1 MKSRIR
7 AYGCAGSVVFRRINH
22 EAQTAEDLVACRFAV
37 GLRIIL
43 CEFETDDIDA
53 AVGDENIGFAVLVCS
68 HCHGVVIDD
77 VGDDF
82 SVWQR
87 LAVVQYLYGQIIADI
102 ELGGIFQGNDLVR
115 QIRQGSHLVD
125 AFKIIDAVFDG
136 MRAYGRAGDLIHW
149 LVDVFAVRPFRPIA
163 VVEVDDRDGD
173 IWRWVDGDVIAAVND
188 FERNP
193 RIGFIEADKH
203 RDILW
208 VISIVFVTF
217 AEDELGTVYLALLQ
231 RAAFTLFSL
240 EDDERS
246 FEVVQELMRHNLDD
260 QGSVRSLYYR
270 ILIEK
275 RDWSLILRET
285 MQDGDRQLGW
295 AYARLAACF
304 MLTRKGSLHQAA
316 AMFWEALSMAPNVPF
331 YMLGYFPDPV
341 DDSEEE
347 EEDFH
352 FSLLFADVWSSSL
365 DLLNWF
371 SRGVILFGLLSG
383 RFGEEAEEILE
394 ILRSLGGGEE
404 YDKMEALL
412 DDQDDGSLIEALAAH
427 RCLSKR

>member
-1 MKSRIR
+1 MGNVTGDIEDLLER
-7 AYGCAGSVVFRRINH
+7 AYESEDAGEVEELVERALELDPENP
-22 EAQTAEDLVACRFAV
+22 EVLLLQADLTED
-37 GLRIIL
+37 
-43 CEFETDDIDA
+43 
-53 AVGDENIGFAVLVCS
+53 
-68 HCHGVVIDD
+68 DD
-77 VGDDF
+77 VRLPILVHAIENAR
-82 SVWQR
+82 SVLR
-87 LAVVQYLYGQIIADI
+87 
-102 ELGGIFQGNDLVR
+102 EEGIPEED
-115 QIRQGSHLVD
+115 
-125 AFKIIDAVFDG
+125 
-136 MRAYGRAGDLIHW
+136 
-149 LVDVFAVRPFRPIA
+149 
-163 VVEVDDRDGD
+163 
-173 IWRWVDGDVIAAVND
+173 
-188 FERNP
+188 
-193 RIGFIEADKH
+193 
-203 RDILW
+203 
-208 VISIVFVTF
+208 F

-231 RAAFTLFSL
+231 RAAFTLFSM

-246 FEVVQELMRHNLDD
+246 FEIVQELMRHDLDD

-304 MLTRKGSLHQAA
+304 MLTEEGEGGTGEAA
-316 AMFWEALSMAPNVPF
+316 AMFWDALSMAPNVPF

-352 FSLLFADVWSSSL
+352 FSLLFSDVWSSSH

-383 RFGEEAEEILE
+383 RFGEEADDMLE

-412 DDQDDGSLIEALAAH
+412 DDQDDGSLIETLAAH
-427 RCLSKR
+427 RCLSER

>member
-1 MKSRIR
+1 MGNGTGDIEDLLER
-7 AYGCAGSVVFRRINH
+7 AYESEDAGEVKELVERALELDPENP
-22 EAQTAEDLVACRFAV
+22 EVLLLQADLTED
-37 GLRIIL
+37 
-43 CEFETDDIDA
+43 
-53 AVGDENIGFAVLVCS
+53 
-68 HCHGVVIDD
+68 DD
-77 VGDDF
+77 VRLPILVHAIENAR
-82 SVWQR
+82 SVLR
-87 LAVVQYLYGQIIADI
+87 
-102 ELGGIFQGNDLVR
+102 EEGIPEED
-115 QIRQGSHLVD
+115 
-125 AFKIIDAVFDG
+125 
-136 MRAYGRAGDLIHW
+136 
-149 LVDVFAVRPFRPIA
+149 
-163 VVEVDDRDGD
+163 
-173 IWRWVDGDVIAAVND
+173 
-188 FERNP
+188 
-193 RIGFIEADKH
+193 
-203 RDILW
+203 
-208 VISIVFVTF
+208 F

-231 RAAFTLFSL
+231 RAAFTLFSM

-246 FEVVQELMRHNLDD
+246 FEIVQELMRHDLDD
-260 QGSVRSLYYR
+260 QGSIRSLYYR

-304 MLTRKGSLHQAA
+304 MLTEEGEGGTGEAA
-316 AMFWEALSMAPNVPF
+316 AMFWDALSMAPNVPF

-352 FSLLFADVWSSSL
+352 FSLLFSDVWSSSH

-383 RFGEEAEEILE
+383 RFGEEADDMLE

-412 DDQDDGSLIEALAAH
+412 DDQDDGSLIETLAAH
-427 RCLSKR
+427 RCLSER

>member
-1 MKSRIR
+1 MGNGTGDIEDLLER
-7 AYGCAGSVVFRRINH
+7 AYESEDAGEVEELVERALKLDPENP
-22 EAQTAEDLVACRFAV
+22 EVLLLQADLTED
-37 GLRIIL
+37 
-43 CEFETDDIDA
+43 
-53 AVGDENIGFAVLVCS
+53 
-68 HCHGVVIDD
+68 DD
-77 VGDDF
+77 VRLPILVHAIENAR
-82 SVWQR
+82 SVLR
-87 LAVVQYLYGQIIADI
+87 
-102 ELGGIFQGNDLVR
+102 EEGIPEED
-115 QIRQGSHLVD
+115 
-125 AFKIIDAVFDG
+125 
-136 MRAYGRAGDLIHW
+136 
-149 LVDVFAVRPFRPIA
+149 
-163 VVEVDDRDGD
+163 
-173 IWRWVDGDVIAAVND
+173 
-188 FERNP
+188 
-193 RIGFIEADKH
+193 
-203 RDILW
+203 
-208 VISIVFVTF
+208 F

-231 RAAFTLFSL
+231 RAAFTLFSM

-246 FEVVQELMRHNLDD
+246 FEIVQELMRHDLDD

-304 MLTRKGSLHQAA
+304 MLTEEGEGGTGEAA
-316 AMFWEALSMAPNVPF
+316 AMFWDALSMAPNVPF

-352 FSLLFADVWSSSL
+352 FSLLFSDVWSSSH

-383 RFGEEAEEILE
+383 RFGEEADDMLE

-427 RCLSKR
+427 RCLSER

>member
-1 MKSRIR
+1 MGNGTGDIEDLLER
-7 AYGCAGSVVFRRINH
+7 AYESEDAGEVEELVERALELDPENPEVLLLQADLTEDDDVRLPILVHAIENARSVLREEGIP
-22 EAQTAEDLVACRFAV
+22 EEDL
-37 GLRIIL
+37 
-43 CEFETDDIDA
+43 
-53 AVGDENIGFAVLVCS
+53 
-68 HCHGVVIDD
+68 
-77 VGDDF
+77 
-82 SVWQR
+82 
-87 LAVVQYLYGQIIADI
+87 
-102 ELGGIFQGNDLVR
+102 
-115 QIRQGSHLVD
+115 
-125 AFKIIDAVFDG
+125 
-136 MRAYGRAGDLIHW
+136 
-149 LVDVFAVRPFRPIA
+149 
-163 VVEVDDRDGD
+163 
-173 IWRWVDGDVIAAVND
+173 
-188 FERNP
+188 
-193 RIGFIEADKH
+193 
-203 RDILW
+203 
-208 VISIVFVTF
+208 

-231 RAAFTLFSL
+231 RAAFTLFAM

-246 FEVVQELMRHNLDD
+246 FEIVQELMRHDLDD

-304 MLTRKGSLHQAA
+304 MLTEEGEGGTGEAA
-316 AMFWEALSMAPNVPF
+316 AMFWDALSMAPNVPF

-352 FSLLFADVWSSSL
+352 FSLLFSDVWSSSH

-383 RFGEEAEEILE
+383 RFGEEAEDMLE

-404 YDKMEALL
+404 YDEMEALL
-412 DDQDDGSLIEALAAH
+412 DEQDDQDDNSLIEALTAR

>member
-1 MKSRIR
+1 MT
-7 AYGCAGSVVFRRINH
+7 GVQTCAS
-22 EAQTAEDLVACRFAV
+22 DLF
-37 GLRIIL
+37 
-43 CEFETDDIDA
+43 
-53 AVGDENIGFAVLVCS
+53 
-68 HCHGVVIDD
+68 
-77 VGDDF
+77 
-82 SVWQR
+82 
-87 LAVVQYLYGQIIADI
+87 
-102 ELGGIFQGNDLVR
+102 
-115 QIRQGSHLVD
+115 
-125 AFKIIDAVFDG
+125 
-136 MRAYGRAGDLIHW
+136 
-149 LVDVFAVRPFRPIA
+149 
-163 VVEVDDRDGD
+163 
-173 IWRWVDGDVIAAVND
+173 
-188 FERNP
+188 
-193 RIGFIEADKH
+193 
-203 RDILW
+203 
-208 VISIVFVTF
+208 
-217 AEDELGTVYLALLQ
+217 LQ
-231 RAAFTLFSL
+231 RAAFTLFSM

-246 FEVVQELMRHNLDD
+246 FEIVQELMRHDLDD
-260 QGSVRSLYYR
+260 QGSIRSLYYR

-304 MLTRKGSLHQAA
+304 MLTEEGEGGTGEAA
-316 AMFWEALSMAPNVPF
+316 AMFWDALSMAPNVPF

-352 FSLLFADVWSSSL
+352 FSLLFSDVWSSSH

-412 DDQDDGSLIEALAAH
+412 DDQDDGSLIEALAV
-427 RCLSKR
+427 RCCLSER

>member
-1 MKSRIR
+1 MGNGTGDIEDLLER
-7 AYGCAGSVVFRRINH
+7 AYESEDAGEVEELVERALELDPENP
-22 EAQTAEDLVACRFAV
+22 EVLLLQADLTED
-37 GLRIIL
+37 
-43 CEFETDDIDA
+43 
-53 AVGDENIGFAVLVCS
+53 
-68 HCHGVVIDD
+68 DD
-77 VGDDF
+77 VRLPILVHAIENAR
-82 SVWQR
+82 SVLR
-87 LAVVQYLYGQIIADI
+87 
-102 ELGGIFQGNDLVR
+102 EEGIPEED
-115 QIRQGSHLVD
+115 
-125 AFKIIDAVFDG
+125 
-136 MRAYGRAGDLIHW
+136 
-149 LVDVFAVRPFRPIA
+149 
-163 VVEVDDRDGD
+163 
-173 IWRWVDGDVIAAVND
+173 
-188 FERNP
+188 
-193 RIGFIEADKH
+193 
-203 RDILW
+203 
-208 VISIVFVTF
+208 F

-231 RAAFTLFSL
+231 RAAFTLFSM

-246 FEVVQELMRHNLDD
+246 FEIVQELMRHDLDD

-304 MLTRKGSLHQAA
+304 MLTEEGEGGTGEAA
-316 AMFWEALSMAPNVPF
+316 AMFWDALSMAPNVPF

-352 FSLLFADVWSSSL
+352 FSLLFSDVWSSSH

-383 RFGEEAEEILE
+383 RFGEEADDMLE

-412 DDQDDGSLIEALAAH
+412 DDQDDGSLIEALAAR
-427 RCLSKR
+427 RCLSER

>member
-1 MKSRIR
+1 MGNGTGDIEDLLER
-7 AYGCAGSVVFRRINH
+7 AYESEDAGEVEELVERALELDPENP
-22 EAQTAEDLVACRFAV
+22 EVLLLQADLTED
-37 GLRIIL
+37 
-43 CEFETDDIDA
+43 
-53 AVGDENIGFAVLVCS
+53 
-68 HCHGVVIDD
+68 DD
-77 VGDDF
+77 VRLPILVHAIENAR
-82 SVWQR
+82 SVLR
-87 LAVVQYLYGQIIADI
+87 
-102 ELGGIFQGNDLVR
+102 EEGIPEED
-115 QIRQGSHLVD
+115 
-125 AFKIIDAVFDG
+125 
-136 MRAYGRAGDLIHW
+136 
-149 LVDVFAVRPFRPIA
+149 
-163 VVEVDDRDGD
+163 
-173 IWRWVDGDVIAAVND
+173 
-188 FERNP
+188 
-193 RIGFIEADKH
+193 
-203 RDILW
+203 
-208 VISIVFVTF
+208 F

-231 RAAFTLFSL
+231 RAAFTLFSM

-246 FEVVQELMRHNLDD
+246 FEIVQELMRHDLDD

-304 MLTRKGSLHQAA
+304 MLTEEGEGGTGEAA
-316 AMFWEALSMAPNVPF
+316 AMFWDALSMAPNVPF

-352 FSLLFADVWSSSL
+352 FSLLFSDVWSSSH

-383 RFGEEAEEILE
+383 RFGEEADDMLE

-412 DDQDDGSLIEALAAH
+412 DDQDDGSLIETLAAR
-427 RCLSKR
+427 RCLSER

>member
-1 MKSRIR
+1 MGNGTGDIEDLLER
-7 AYGCAGSVVFRRINH
+7 AYESEDAGEVEELVERALELDPENP
-22 EAQTAEDLVACRFAV
+22 EVLLLQADLTED
-37 GLRIIL
+37 
-43 CEFETDDIDA
+43 
-53 AVGDENIGFAVLVCS
+53 
-68 HCHGVVIDD
+68 DD
-77 VGDDF
+77 VRLPILVHAIENAR
-82 SVWQR
+82 SVLR
-87 LAVVQYLYGQIIADI
+87 
-102 ELGGIFQGNDLVR
+102 EEGIPEED
-115 QIRQGSHLVD
+115 
-125 AFKIIDAVFDG
+125 
-136 MRAYGRAGDLIHW
+136 
-149 LVDVFAVRPFRPIA
+149 
-163 VVEVDDRDGD
+163 
-173 IWRWVDGDVIAAVND
+173 
-188 FERNP
+188 
-193 RIGFIEADKH
+193 
-203 RDILW
+203 
-208 VISIVFVTF
+208 F

-231 RAAFTLFSL
+231 RAAFTLFSM

-246 FEVVQELMRHNLDD
+246 FEIVQELMRHDLDD

-304 MLTRKGSLHQAA
+304 MLTEEGEGGTGEAA
-316 AMFWEALSMAPNVPF
+316 AMFWDALSMAPNVPF

-352 FSLLFADVWSSSL
+352 FSLLFSDVWSSSHN
-365 DLLNWF
+365 LLNWF

-383 RFGEEAEEILE
+383 RFGEEADDMLE

-412 DDQDDGSLIEALAAH
+412 DDQDDGSLIETLAAH
-427 RCLSKR
+427 RCLSER

>member
-1 MKSRIR
+1 MGNGTGDIEDLLER
-7 AYGCAGSVVFRRINH
+7 AYESEDAGEVEELVERALELDPENP
-22 EAQTAEDLVACRFAV
+22 EVLLLQADLTED
-37 GLRIIL
+37 
-43 CEFETDDIDA
+43 
-53 AVGDENIGFAVLVCS
+53 
-68 HCHGVVIDD
+68 DD
-77 VGDDF
+77 VRLPILVHAIENAR
-82 SVWQR
+82 SVLR
-87 LAVVQYLYGQIIADI
+87 
-102 ELGGIFQGNDLVR
+102 EEGIPEED
-115 QIRQGSHLVD
+115 
-125 AFKIIDAVFDG
+125 
-136 MRAYGRAGDLIHW
+136 
-149 LVDVFAVRPFRPIA
+149 
-163 VVEVDDRDGD
+163 
-173 IWRWVDGDVIAAVND
+173 
-188 FERNP
+188 
-193 RIGFIEADKH
+193 
-203 RDILW
+203 
-208 VISIVFVTF
+208 F

-231 RAAFTLFSL
+231 RAAFTLFSM

-246 FEVVQELMRHNLDD
+246 FEIVQELMRHDLDD
-260 QGSVRSLYYR
+260 QGSIRSLYYR

-304 MLTRKGSLHQAA
+304 MLTEEGEGGTGEAA
-316 AMFWEALSMAPNVPF
+316 AMFWDALSMAPNVPF

-352 FSLLFADVWSSSL
+352 FSLLFSDVWSSSH

-383 RFGEEAEEILE
+383 RFGEEADDMLE

-412 DDQDDGSLIEALAAH
+412 DAEPDRKSVV
-427 RCLSKR
+427 

>member
-1 MKSRIR
+1 MGNETEDIEGLLER
-7 AYGCAGSVVFRRINH
+7 AYESG
-22 EAQTAEDLVACRFAV
+22 
-37 GLRIIL
+37 
-43 CEFETDDIDA
+43 DA
-53 AVGDENIGFAVLVCS
+53 AEVEELVERALELDPENPEVLLLQADLTEE
-68 HCHGVVIDD
+68 DD
-77 VGDDF
+77 VRLSILVHAIENAR
-82 SVWQR
+82 SVLR
-87 LAVVQYLYGQIIADI
+87 
-102 ELGGIFQGNDLVR
+102 EEGIPEED
-115 QIRQGSHLVD
+115 
-125 AFKIIDAVFDG
+125 
-136 MRAYGRAGDLIHW
+136 
-149 LVDVFAVRPFRPIA
+149 
-163 VVEVDDRDGD
+163 
-173 IWRWVDGDVIAAVND
+173 
-188 FERNP
+188 
-193 RIGFIEADKH
+193 
-203 RDILW
+203 
-208 VISIVFVTF
+208 F

-304 MLTRKGSLHQAA
+304 MLTEEGEGGTGEAA
-316 AMFWEALSMAPNVPF
+316 AMFWDALSMAPNVPF

-352 FSLLFADVWSSSL
+352 FSLLFSDVWSSSHN
-365 DLLNWF
+365 LLNWF

-383 RFGEEAEEILE
+383 RFGEEADDMLE

-412 DDQDDGSLIEALAAH
+412 DDQDDGSLIETLAAH
-427 RCLSKR
+427 RCLSER

>member
-1 MKSRIR
+1 MGNETEDIEGLLER
-7 AYGCAGSVVFRRINH
+7 AYESG
-22 EAQTAEDLVACRFAV
+22 
-37 GLRIIL
+37 
-43 CEFETDDIDA
+43 DA
-53 AVGDENIGFAVLVCS
+53 AEVEELVGRALELDPENPEVLLLQADLTED
-68 HCHGVVIDD
+68 DD
-77 VGDDF
+77 VRLPILVHAIENAR
-82 SVWQR
+82 SVLR
-87 LAVVQYLYGQIIADI
+87 
-102 ELGGIFQGNDLVR
+102 EEGIPEED
-115 QIRQGSHLVD
+115 
-125 AFKIIDAVFDG
+125 
-136 MRAYGRAGDLIHW
+136 
-149 LVDVFAVRPFRPIA
+149 
-163 VVEVDDRDGD
+163 
-173 IWRWVDGDVIAAVND
+173 
-188 FERNP
+188 
-193 RIGFIEADKH
+193 
-203 RDILW
+203 
-208 VISIVFVTF
+208 F

-231 RAAFTLFSL
+231 RAAFTLFSM

-246 FEVVQELMRHNLDD
+246 FEIVQELMRHDLDD
-260 QGSVRSLYYR
+260 QGSIRSLYYR

-304 MLTRKGSLHQAA
+304 MLTEEGEDGTGEAA
-316 AMFWEALSMAPNVPF
+316 AMFWDALSMAPNVPF

-352 FSLLFADVWSSSL
+352 FSLLFSDVWSSSH

-383 RFGEEAEEILE
+383 RFGEEADDMLE

-412 DDQDDGSLIEALAAH
+412 DDQDDGSLIEALAAR
-427 RCLSKR
+427 RCLSER

>member
-1 MKSRIR
+1 MGNGTGDIEDLLER
-7 AYGCAGSVVFRRINH
+7 AYESEDAGEVEELVERALELDPENPEVILLQ
-22 EAQTAEDLVACRFAV
+22 ADLTED
-37 GLRIIL
+37 
-43 CEFETDDIDA
+43 
-53 AVGDENIGFAVLVCS
+53 
-68 HCHGVVIDD
+68 DD
-77 VGDDF
+77 VRLPILVHAIENAR
-82 SVWQR
+82 SVLR
-87 LAVVQYLYGQIIADI
+87 
-102 ELGGIFQGNDLVR
+102 EEGIPEED
-115 QIRQGSHLVD
+115 
-125 AFKIIDAVFDG
+125 
-136 MRAYGRAGDLIHW
+136 
-149 LVDVFAVRPFRPIA
+149 
-163 VVEVDDRDGD
+163 
-173 IWRWVDGDVIAAVND
+173 
-188 FERNP
+188 
-193 RIGFIEADKH
+193 
-203 RDILW
+203 
-208 VISIVFVTF
+208 F

-231 RAAFTLFSL
+231 RAAFTLFSM

-246 FEVVQELMRHNLDD
+246 FEIVQELMRHDLDD
-260 QGSVRSLYYR
+260 QGSIRSLYYR

-304 MLTRKGSLHQAA
+304 MLTEEGEGGTGEAA
-316 AMFWEALSMAPNVPF
+316 AMFWDALSMAPNVPF

-352 FSLLFADVWSSSL
+352 FSLLFSDVWSSSH

-412 DDQDDGSLIEALAAH
+412 DDQDDGSLIEALAAR
-427 RCLSKR
+427 RCLSER

>member
-1 MKSRIR
+1 MGNGTGDIEDLLER
-7 AYGCAGSVVFRRINH
+7 AYESEDAGEVEELVERALELDPENP
-22 EAQTAEDLVACRFAV
+22 EVLLLQADLTED
-37 GLRIIL
+37 
-43 CEFETDDIDA
+43 
-53 AVGDENIGFAVLVCS
+53 
-68 HCHGVVIDD
+68 DD
-77 VGDDF
+77 VRLPILVHAIENAR
-82 SVWQR
+82 SVLR
-87 LAVVQYLYGQIIADI
+87 
-102 ELGGIFQGNDLVR
+102 EEGIPEED
-115 QIRQGSHLVD
+115 
-125 AFKIIDAVFDG
+125 
-136 MRAYGRAGDLIHW
+136 
-149 LVDVFAVRPFRPIA
+149 
-163 VVEVDDRDGD
+163 
-173 IWRWVDGDVIAAVND
+173 
-188 FERNP
+188 
-193 RIGFIEADKH
+193 
-203 RDILW
+203 
-208 VISIVFVTF
+208 F

-231 RAAFTLFSL
+231 RAAFTLFSM

-246 FEVVQELMRHNLDD
+246 FEIVQELMRHDLDD

-304 MLTRKGSLHQAA
+304 MLTEEGEGGTGEAA
-316 AMFWEALSMAPNVPF
+316 AMFWDALSMAPNVPF

-352 FSLLFADVWSSSL
+352 FSLLFSDVWSSSHN
-365 DLLNWF
+365 LLNWF

-383 RFGEEAEEILE
+383 RFGEEADDMLE

-412 DDQDDGSLIEALAAH
+412 DDQDDGSLIETLAVH
-427 RCLSKR
+427 RCLSER

>member
-1 MKSRIR
+1 MGNGTGDIEDLLER
-7 AYGCAGSVVFRRINH
+7 AYESEDAGEVEELVERALELDPENP
-22 EAQTAEDLVACRFAV
+22 EVLLLQADLTED
-37 GLRIIL
+37 
-43 CEFETDDIDA
+43 
-53 AVGDENIGFAVLVCS
+53 
-68 HCHGVVIDD
+68 DD
-77 VGDDF
+77 VRLPILVHAIENTR
-82 SVWQR
+82 SVLR
-87 LAVVQYLYGQIIADI
+87 
-102 ELGGIFQGNDLVR
+102 EEGIPEED
-115 QIRQGSHLVD
+115 
-125 AFKIIDAVFDG
+125 
-136 MRAYGRAGDLIHW
+136 
-149 LVDVFAVRPFRPIA
+149 
-163 VVEVDDRDGD
+163 
-173 IWRWVDGDVIAAVND
+173 
-188 FERNP
+188 
-193 RIGFIEADKH
+193 
-203 RDILW
+203 
-208 VISIVFVTF
+208 F

-231 RAAFTLFSL
+231 RAAFTLFSM

-246 FEVVQELMRHNLDD
+246 FEIVQELMRHDLDD

-304 MLTRKGSLHQAA
+304 MLTEEGEGGTGEAA
-316 AMFWEALSMAPNVPF
+316 AMFWDALSMAPNVPF

-352 FSLLFADVWSSSL
+352 FSLLFSDVWSSSH

-383 RFGEEAEEILE
+383 RFGEEADDMLE

-412 DDQDDGSLIEALAAH
+412 DDQDDGSLIETLAAH
-427 RCLSKR
+427 RCLSER

>member
-1 MKSRIR
+1 MGNGTGDIEDLLER
-7 AYGCAGSVVFRRINH
+7 AYESEDAGEVEELVERALELDPENP
-22 EAQTAEDLVACRFAV
+22 EVLLLQADLTED
-37 GLRIIL
+37 
-43 CEFETDDIDA
+43 
-53 AVGDENIGFAVLVCS
+53 
-68 HCHGVVIDD
+68 DD
-77 VGDDF
+77 VRLPILVHAIENAR
-82 SVWQR
+82 SVLR
-87 LAVVQYLYGQIIADI
+87 
-102 ELGGIFQGNDLVR
+102 EEGIPEED
-115 QIRQGSHLVD
+115 
-125 AFKIIDAVFDG
+125 
-136 MRAYGRAGDLIHW
+136 
-149 LVDVFAVRPFRPIA
+149 
-163 VVEVDDRDGD
+163 
-173 IWRWVDGDVIAAVND
+173 
-188 FERNP
+188 
-193 RIGFIEADKH
+193 
-203 RDILW
+203 
-208 VISIVFVTF
+208 F

-231 RAAFTLFSL
+231 RAAFTLFSM

-246 FEVVQELMRHNLDD
+246 FEIVQELMRHDLDD
-260 QGSVRSLYYR
+260 QGSIRSLYYR

-304 MLTRKGSLHQAA
+304 MLTEEGEGGTGEAA
-316 AMFWEALSMAPNVPF
+316 AMFWDALSMAPNVPF

-352 FSLLFADVWSSSL
+352 FSLLFSDVWSSSH

-383 RFGEEAEEILE
+383 RFGEEADDMLE

-412 DDQDDGSLIEALAAH
+412 DDQDDGSLIETLAAH
-427 RCLSKR
+427 RCLSER

>member
-1 MKSRIR
+1 MGNGTGDIEDLLER
-7 AYGCAGSVVFRRINH
+7 AYESEDAGEVEELVERALKLDPENP
-22 EAQTAEDLVACRFAV
+22 EVLLLQADLTED
-37 GLRIIL
+37 
-43 CEFETDDIDA
+43 
-53 AVGDENIGFAVLVCS
+53 
-68 HCHGVVIDD
+68 DD
-77 VGDDF
+77 VRLPILVHAIENAR
-82 SVWQR
+82 SVLR
-87 LAVVQYLYGQIIADI
+87 
-102 ELGGIFQGNDLVR
+102 EEGIPEED
-115 QIRQGSHLVD
+115 
-125 AFKIIDAVFDG
+125 
-136 MRAYGRAGDLIHW
+136 
-149 LVDVFAVRPFRPIA
+149 
-163 VVEVDDRDGD
+163 
-173 IWRWVDGDVIAAVND
+173 
-188 FERNP
+188 
-193 RIGFIEADKH
+193 
-203 RDILW
+203 
-208 VISIVFVTF
+208 F

-231 RAAFTLFSL
+231 RAAFTLFSM

-246 FEVVQELMRHNLDD
+246 FEIVQELMRHDLDD
-260 QGSVRSLYYR
+260 QGSIRSLYYR

-304 MLTRKGSLHQAA
+304 MLTEEGEGGTGEAA
-316 AMFWEALSMAPNVPF
+316 AMFWDALSMAPNVPF

-352 FSLLFADVWSSSL
+352 FSLLFSDVWSSSH

-383 RFGEEAEEILE
+383 RFGEEADDMLE

-412 DDQDDGSLIEALAAH
+412 DDQDDGSLIEALAAR
-427 RCLSKR
+427 RCLSER

>member
-1 MKSRIR
+1 MGNGTGDIEDLLER
-7 AYGCAGSVVFRRINH
+7 AYESEDAGEVEELVERALELDPENPEVLLLQADPTGDADVRLPILVHAIETARSVLREEGIP
-22 EAQTAEDLVACRFAV
+22 EED
-37 GLRIIL
+37 
-43 CEFETDDIDA
+43 
-53 AVGDENIGFAVLVCS
+53 
-68 HCHGVVIDD
+68 
-77 VGDDF
+77 
-82 SVWQR
+82 
-87 LAVVQYLYGQIIADI
+87 
-102 ELGGIFQGNDLVR
+102 
-115 QIRQGSHLVD
+115 
-125 AFKIIDAVFDG
+125 
-136 MRAYGRAGDLIHW
+136 
-149 LVDVFAVRPFRPIA
+149 
-163 VVEVDDRDGD
+163 
-173 IWRWVDGDVIAAVND
+173 
-188 FERNP
+188 
-193 RIGFIEADKH
+193 
-203 RDILW
+203 
-208 VISIVFVTF
+208 F

-231 RAAFTLFSL
+231 RAAFTLFSM

-246 FEVVQELMRHNLDD
+246 FEIVQELMRHDLDD

-304 MLTRKGSLHQAA
+304 MLTEEGEGGTGEAA
-316 AMFWEALSMAPNVPF
+316 AMFWDALSMAPNVPF

-352 FSLLFADVWSSSL
+352 FSLLFSDVWSSSH

-383 RFGEEAEEILE
+383 RFGEEADDMLE

-412 DDQDDGSLIEALAAH
+412 DDQEDGSLIETLAAH
-427 RCLSKR
+427 RCLSER

>member
-1 MKSRIR
+1 MGNGTGDIEDLLER
-7 AYGCAGSVVFRRINH
+7 AYESEDAGEVEELVERALELDPENP
-22 EAQTAEDLVACRFAV
+22 EVLLLQADLTED
-37 GLRIIL
+37 
-43 CEFETDDIDA
+43 
-53 AVGDENIGFAVLVCS
+53 
-68 HCHGVVIDD
+68 DD
-77 VGDDF
+77 VRLPILVHAIGNAR
-82 SVWQR
+82 SVLR
-87 LAVVQYLYGQIIADI
+87 
-102 ELGGIFQGNDLVR
+102 EEGIPEED
-115 QIRQGSHLVD
+115 
-125 AFKIIDAVFDG
+125 
-136 MRAYGRAGDLIHW
+136 
-149 LVDVFAVRPFRPIA
+149 
-163 VVEVDDRDGD
+163 
-173 IWRWVDGDVIAAVND
+173 
-188 FERNP
+188 
-193 RIGFIEADKH
+193 
-203 RDILW
+203 
-208 VISIVFVTF
+208 F

-231 RAAFTLFSL
+231 RAAFTLFSM

-246 FEVVQELMRHNLDD
+246 FEIVQELMRHDLDD
-260 QGSVRSLYYR
+260 QGSIRSLYYR

-304 MLTRKGSLHQAA
+304 MLTEEGEGGTGEAA
-316 AMFWEALSMAPNVPF
+316 AMFWDALSMAPNVPF

-352 FSLLFADVWSSSL
+352 FSLLFSDVWSSSH

-383 RFGEEAEEILE
+383 RFGEEADDMLE

-412 DDQDDGSLIEALAAH
+412 DDQDDGSLIETLAAH
-427 RCLSKR
+427 RCLSER